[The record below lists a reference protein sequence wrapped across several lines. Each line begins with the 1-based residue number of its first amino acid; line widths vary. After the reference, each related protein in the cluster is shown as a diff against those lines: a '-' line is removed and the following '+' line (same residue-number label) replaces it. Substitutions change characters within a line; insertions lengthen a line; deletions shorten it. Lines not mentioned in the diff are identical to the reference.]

1 MEAIPKESTQ
11 RVGNF
16 DDYAFE
22 EDSKEDQR
30 EFEDLKERMSKLV
43 VHARAKVTKSRIYCG
58 AFHREVT
65 KDLIFFGGEFT
76 YLFSSAL
83 EQ

>member
-30 EFEDLKERMSKLV
+30 EFEDLKERMSKLGEQWQV
-43 VHARAKVTKSRIYCG
+43 A
-58 AFHREVT
+58 
-65 KDLIFFGGEFT
+65 LIH
-76 YLFSSAL
+76 S
-83 EQ
+83 